1 MCAAWSGPSMCG
13 DPETPTSPKLES
25 EMNACTLRDRGNT
38 LARRSYHGFTLV
50 ELLVVIGIIAVLIAL
65 LLPALNKAREQARS
79 VQCLSN
85 MRQLAQA
92 TMMFAGDNR
101 GWMPGHG
108 GGGILIQNKNSPN
121 YNTAGASTAD
131 INTDRRTALDFVCW
145 QRKIDPISGVTAND
159 KNADANITFS
169 GLAPYMGVKPIV
181 HTTPAEAN
189 LVAQKLEAVFRC
201 PSDNLEARPRMTSG
215 NPLVCAYR
223 YSYVMNQMV
232 ALTGANNQVGQGY
245 SGSGTPAAPPGAV
258 RGSRSWGIFNG
269 KISSIKR
276 ASEIILY
283 VDAQEETIDDASWIG
298 RPYQWFTSTI
308 DLPADRHTKKRG
320 TKGQGVLAAAANEDS
335 MGNVAFCDGHAGQV
349 QRVDAIRQR
358 HSGNPYPDPD
368 VYPFNR

>member
-1 MCAAWSGPSMCG
+1 MCG

-25 EMNACTLRDRGNT
+25 EMNVQSPRDRGNT
-38 LARRSYHGFTLV
+38 IARRSPRPVGFTLV

-85 MRQLAQA
+85 LRQLAQA
-92 TMMFAGDNR
+92 TIMFAGDNR
-101 GWMPGHG
+101 GWMPGQG

-121 YNTAGASTAD
+121 YSTAGASTTD
-131 INTDRRTALDFVCW
+131 INTDRRTALDWICW
-145 QRKIDPISGVTAND
+145 QRKVDPISGQLTGG

-169 GLAPYMGVKPIV
+169 GLAPYMGVKQIV
-181 HTTPAEAN
+181 HTTPEEAN
-189 LVAQKLEAVFRC
+189 LVAQKLEEVFRC
-201 PSDNLEARPRMTSG
+201 PSDNLAARPRMNQTET
-215 NPLVCAYR
+215 CYR
-223 YSYVMNQMV
+223 YSYAINQMV
-232 ALTGANNQVGQGY
+232 ALTGNNNQVGKGWN
-245 SGSGTPAAPPGAV
+245 GTGVPAAPAGTV
-258 RGSRSWGIFNG
+258 NGSRSWGIFNG

-283 VDAQEETIDDASWIG
+283 VDAQEETIDDAVWIG